1 MVLPHLVAMLLATA
15 PADGRGL
22 RTAIDSPAVRLDAA
36 QVKARLSASKG
47 EAPPDLSAVD
57 LSGLDL
63 RGVDFRRA
71 TLTGARLTDANLGG
85 ANLFSCDLT
94 DAVATGV
101 DLNKVAAASR
111 GLGARLGHALP
122 SRYLKAAAGV

>member
-1 MVLPHLVAMLLATA
+1 MVLPHLLAMLLATA
-15 PADGRGL
+15 SPDGRAL

-63 RGVDFRRA
+63 RGVAPASPTPIWPAPTCSPA
-71 TLTGARLTDANLGG
+71 T
-85 ANLFSCDLT
+85 SPM
-94 DAVATGV
+94 
-101 DLNKVAAASR
+101 
-111 GLGARLGHALP
+111 P
-122 SRYLKAAAGV
+122 SPPG